1 MPDNRCTNCT
11 TYNLDC
17 TYVEAAKKR
26 GPPKGYVEGLE
37 SRVVKMEK
45 LLLKLCP
52 DSDILD
58 QLGGAFDKETWLA
71 KGGPTKTGLPVSR
84 SESRGRAVQP
94 KLPPVDADDLDP
106 SDDEL
111 TKVNTLETR
120 MKEVSIDPMHPRFFG
135 KSSSVMF
142 LQTAMALKHTYSGQ
156 EPNLAADGRRRMAPC
171 KRPEYWRAHSWVMES
186 LENPKPH
193 TNFPPED
200 LMMHLIDRYFTRM
213 DILIPLLHRP
223 TFEKGIADGLHKHD
237 EGFGSTV
244 LLVCALGSRWT
255 DDPRV
260 ILPGTNSG
268 HSAGWEWFRQ
278 VQWVR
283 RSLLSPPRLYDL
295 QICCLTAMFLHGSS
309 TPQSSWTVIGTGI
322 RLAQDVGAHR
332 RKVYNHNKRTVEDEL
347 WKRAFWVL
355 VCLDRYISSAL
366 GRPCAIHDE
375 DFDVEMP
382 IEVDDEYWIHPDLEQ
397 AFKQPPGKPSN
408 ATYFNCLLRLNQ
420 ILAFALRTIY
430 SINKSKAMLGFVGPQ
445 WEQHIVAELDSALN
459 KWIDSVPD
467 HLRWDPNRENEVYFT
482 QSAMLYASYY
492 HLQIIVHRPFIPT
505 PRKPS
510 PLSFPSLAICTNA
523 ARSCIRVLDAQC
535 KRTGHPSVNNMMAL
549 FASAIV
555 LLLSIWGGKKA
566 GLVVDADKGMEDVH
580 KAMRM
585 LRTLETKWHVAG
597 RIWDIMYELASAGD
611 LPLPRP
617 SPPANNKRDRDFDS
631 VPDTPDSSGSPS
643 TTSFEEPRH
652 IAGSKRVSG
661 AVRPPDRLYHQQ
673 ANLRMQQQ
681 QAQTSS
687 QYPTSSIGT
696 MITRAPQ
703 LANSVDTNIANGNLS
718 EVSDTMS
725 TGFSSVLGGW
735 YGYDSADASRAPVG
749 SASMFSSGAA
759 AQPSTSQPAGGAPA
773 PTNARFQ
780 TLDLGHMFSTQ
791 SMMYD
796 QALSNLSA
804 SLGETP
810 GASTSGHAQAQYAQ
824 GQQQQ
829 PTDESRGPPSP
840 DNFTELLASF
850 GENYGAIFPDF
861 NDGTLNFSTWSNTP
875 QGFDGYDWDA
885 YVAAFGGMAPQQGSN
900 PQ

>member
-1 MPDNRCTNCT
+1 MPNNRCTNCI
-11 TYNLDC
+11 TYNQEC

-37 SRVVKMEK
+37 TRVVKMEK

-52 DSDILD
+52 DGDILE
-58 QLGGAFDKETWLA
+58 QLGGAFDKEAWLA
-71 KGGPTKTGLPVSR
+71 KGGPVKTTSGAGPSIAR
-84 SESRGRAVQP
+84 SQSRGRGVQP

-111 TKVNTLETR
+111 TKTNTLETR

-142 LQTAMALKHTYSGQ
+142 LQTAMALKQTYSGKQ
-156 EPNLAADGRRRMAPC
+156 PPLTADGRRRIAPC

-200 LMMHLIDRYFTRM
+200 LMSHLIDCYFARM
-213 DILIPLLHRP
+213 NVQIPLLHRP
-223 TFEKGIADGLHKHD
+223 TFEKGIEDGLHKRD

-244 LLVCALGSRWT
+244 LLVCALGARWT
-255 DDPRV
+255 EDPRV

-355 VCLDRYISSAL
+355 VCLDRFISSAL

-375 DFDVEMP
+375 DFDLEMP
-382 IEVDDEYWIHPDLEQ
+382 IECDDEYWTHPDPEQ
-397 AFKQPPGKPSN
+397 AFKQPPGKPSK

-430 SINKSKAMLGFVGPQ
+430 SINKSKVMLGFVGPQ

-467 HLRWDPNRENEVYFT
+467 HLRWDPNREDITFFT
-482 QSAMLYASYY
+482 QSAALYATYY
-492 HLQIIVHRPFIPT
+492 HLQIIVHRPFIPS

-510 PLSFPSLAICTNA
+510 SLSFPSLAICTNA
-523 ARSCIRVLDAQC
+523 ARSCIHVLDVQF
-535 KRTGHPSVNNMMAL
+535 KRMGYPSVNSMMAL
-549 FASAIV
+549 FSAAIV

-566 GLVVDADKGMEDVH
+566 GLAVDPEKGMEDVH

-585 LRTLETKWHVAG
+585 LRALETRWHTAG
-597 RIWDIMYELASAGD
+597 RIWDILYELASAGD

-617 SPPANNKRDRDFDS
+617 SPPATNKRDRDS
-631 VPDTPDSSGSPS
+631 ESMPETPESGSSPS
-643 TTSFEEPRH
+643 AASTDEPRH
-652 IAGSKRVSG
+652 IAGSKRVS
-661 AVRPPDRLYHQQ
+661 AVTRPLDRQRSTLQQ
-673 ANLRMQQQ
+673 PP
-681 QAQTSS
+681 QAPSPFAATSMNE
-687 QYPTSSIGT
+687 TNGT
-696 MITRAPQ
+696 QHVPV
-703 LANSVDTNIANGNLS
+703 NSVDMDIANGSLGQ
-718 EVSDTMS
+718 V
-725 TGFSSVLGGW
+725 TGAAASGFAPALGGW
-735 YGYDSADASRAPVG
+735 YGYETADARPAN
-749 SASMFSSGAA
+749 MFGN
-759 AQPSTSQPAGGAPA
+759 TNGAPA
-773 PTNARFQ
+773 QQMPAAAPANAPFE
-780 TLDLGHMFSTQ
+780 LGQMFSTQ

-796 QALSNLSA
+796 QVLSNLSA

-810 GASTSGHAQAQYAQ
+810 PGAGQVPSQAPLPYAQ
-824 GQQQQ
+824 PPQPQTPTEQQQRAS
-829 PTDESRGPPSP
+829 PMTP
-840 DNFTELLASF
+840 DNFTDLLASF

-861 NDGTLNFSTWSNTP
+861 NDGTLNFSTWSNIP
-875 QGFDGYDWDA
+875 QGFAPDDWSS
-885 YVAAFGGMAPQQGSN
+885 YLAAFGGAPPQQQS
-900 PQ
+900 QM